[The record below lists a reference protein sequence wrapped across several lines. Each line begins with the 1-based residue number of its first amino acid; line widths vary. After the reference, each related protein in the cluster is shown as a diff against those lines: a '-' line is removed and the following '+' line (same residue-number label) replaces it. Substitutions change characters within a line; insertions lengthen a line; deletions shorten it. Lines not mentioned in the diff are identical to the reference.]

1 MEINPIGLDETE
13 FKVDFVNR
21 RESGEYVSPR
31 TMQHV
36 SSVIHKQLDFKE
48 FDFHSLRHTH
58 ATMLLEQ
65 KVPFLYIKDRLGHIK
80 IDTTKIYT
88 DHLTDTMSK
97 EGLNVLMNIYKK

>member
-1 MEINPIGLDETE
+1 MSRLPSTCSYSYISPTRITE
-13 FKVDFVNR
+13 LSR
-21 RESGEYVSPR
+21 LLAGSY
-31 TMQHV
+31 V

-65 KVPFLYIKDRLGHIK
+65 KAPFLYIKDRLGHVK
-80 IDTTKIYT
+80 IDTTKVYT

-97 EGLNVLMNIYKK
+97 EGLDVLMNIYKK